1 MNFWKNKKQLIQMR
15 TEISRLEAENEQL
28 SLDKKHLK
36 HSLKCMER
44 QNSYLSRIMEITNRN
59 ELIVKSFPQGD
70 KIYAVAIDTT
80 YNYKGQLTGAH
91 FYLYPIADA
100 LGSQRYLNHIWIEPQ
115 YRKENDLEWLEY
127 VKITE
132 FLGKTGEVGKGYG
145 SLNLSVMLEFVK
157 DAFGERTTVKGWLSP
172 VDERSE
178 KNKNRR
184 NRVYEKFGFKFEGD
198 WVVLD
203 DFSNFSNIK

>member
-15 TEISRLEAENEQL
+15 TEISRLEIENEQL

-36 HSLKCMER
+36 HSLKRMER

-80 YNYKGQLTGAH
+80 YNYKGQLTEAH
-91 FYLYPIADA
+91 FYLYPIAEA

-157 DAFGERTTVKGWLSP
+157 DAFGENITVKGWLSP
-172 VDERSE
+172 EDEKDKE
-178 KNKNRR
+178 NKSRR
-184 NRVYEKFGFKFEGD
+184 DHVYKKFGFETKEN
-198 WVVLD
+198 WAILENLSSL
-203 DFSNFSNIK
+203 SN